1 MDHCEVSEVAKGVI
15 REAIVQSGTK
25 KCDVTFK
32 FPGDIWNYVKESEQS
47 NEEEKAEEQA

>member
-1 MDHCEVSEVAKGVI
+1 MDHNLVSEVGKNVI

-32 FPGDIWNYVKESEQS
+32 FPGDIWNYVKESEETK
-47 NEEEKAEEQA
+47 EE